1 MADDIEKRLRR
12 LEDIQAIGQLFI
24 DYGQFLDAG
33 DLDAYT
39 SLFTEDGELKLG
51 PMGQAQGREAIKEVM
66 AKALDGLVG
75 TSFHIISSPII
86 KLDGDRATSEVM
98 WTVIQRGADGRPMVP
113 MIGRHKDQLVREQD
127 GQWRFRL
134 RRGFVDIPSKLP

>member
-51 PMGQAQGREAIKEVM
+51 PMGQAQGRDAIKEVM

-113 MIGRHKDQLVREQD
+113 MIGRHKDQLVGHLD
-127 GQWRFRL
+127 LW
-134 RRGFVDIPSKLP
+134 